1 MYMFAFDRETTIALA
16 IVACI
21 ATSYYIYTDLKKSK
35 DDISRIKR
43 FLDSVT
49 SGPEEVYMRG
59 APPQAVTEVQ
69 RGVSVQKVQSD
80 VINEDEGSATKSS
93 E

>member
-1 MYMFAFDRETTIALA
+1 MFALDRETTIALA

-69 RGVSVQKVQSD
+69 REAVIQKVQPEI
-80 VINEDEGSATKSS
+80 INEDQGSAIKSS

>member
-1 MYMFAFDRETTIALA
+1 MFALDRETTIALA

-35 DDISRIKR
+35 DDISKIKR
-43 FLDSVT
+43 FLDRVT
-49 SGPEEVYMRG
+49 SEPEEMYMRG
-59 APPQAVTEVQ
+59 APPQSVTEVQ
-69 RGVSVQKVQSD
+69 REVSVQKVQPD
-80 VINEDEGSATKSS
+80 VINEDKGPATKSS